1 MIKKGG
7 VGFATLE
14 TSADRLGCVC
24 VGERERES
32 MRGKTEGIL
41 TMLP

>member
-14 TSADRLGCVC
+14 TSADRLDI
-24 VGERERES
+24 ES
-32 MRGKTEGIL
+32 PFPPEADFLRQAHKQV
-41 TMLP
+41 PSR